1 MTGQGQGLAQCGQTQ
16 VVAELRAVNNRHL
29 KIQSR
34 ISEEVAELQPELES
48 IIRSSVRR
56 GALQLQVQVQSNSKA
71 DAFQIQ
77 KDVVAAYHNQAAAVA
92 SQLGIDANVD
102 LGQLLT
108 LPGTV
113 METKRTA
120 GSKLSDDMI
129 AATNAAVA
137 EAVKSLNAMREKEGS
152 SMATE
157 LEKQLKLLSE
167 LSDTIEQ
174 RAPSVVAD
182 YQARLRERIATALGP
197 QAEEV
202 KDSDLSRE
210 IVLMADKSDVR
221 EELVRIRSHFD
232 QFAELIAGE
241 TSQGRK
247 LDFLIQEMVRE
258 ANTIGSKANDATIA
272 QRVVDLKTTIEQMR
286 ELIQN
291 VE

>member
-1 MTGQGQGLAQCGQTQ
+1 MTGQGQGHAQCGSTQ

-34 ISEEVAELQPELES
+34 ISEDLSQLQSQFEA
-48 IIRSSVRR
+48 IVRGGVRR
-56 GALQLQVQVQSNSKA
+56 GSLQLQVFLQSDSKA

-77 KDVVAAYHNQAAAVA
+77 EDVIAAYHTQAAAVA
-92 SQLGIDANVD
+92 SRLGIETNVD

-113 METKRTA
+113 IETKRVA
-120 GSKLSDDMI
+120 GNELNEGI
-129 AATNAAVA
+129 VTAATDAVSD
-137 EAVKSLNAMREKEGS
+137 AVQSLNVMRQKEGG
-152 SMATE
+152 SMLTE
-157 LEKQLKLLSE
+157 LQKQLQLLGDLTES
-167 LSDTIEQ
+167 IEQ

-182 YQARLRERIATALGP
+182 YHVRLRERVAAALGER
-197 QAEEV
+197 ADEI
-202 KDSDLSRE
+202 KDGDLTRE

-221 EELVRIRSHFD
+221 EELVRLRSHFD
-232 QFAELIAGE
+232 QFSELLADEI
-241 TSQGRK
+241 SHGRK

-286 ELIQN
+286 ELVQN